1 MKINIERKE
10 QLEAALKE
18 AQGRATART
27 IDVDRILGVL
37 KYVEER
43 LGIGKTALKG
53 TKVHFTGAE
62 KFAKAYRYIPE
73 STHFEAVHSGKTWF
87 ATSITRDTCPN
98 RWDKID
104 VELSD
109 ITKAAVLKSLSRM

>member
-1 MKINIERKE
+1 MKVNIEHKE
-10 QLEAALKE
+10 KLEAALKE

-27 IDVDRILGVL
+27 IDVDRILSVL

-43 LGIGKTALKG
+43 LGIGKAALKG

-62 KFAKAYRYIPE
+62 KFAKAYRYTPE

-87 ATSITRDTCPN
+87 VTSITRDTCPQ
-98 RWDKID
+98 RQDAID
-104 VELSD
+104 VVLSETAKD
-109 ITKAAVLKSLSRM
+109 AVLKSLSRM

>member
-1 MKINIERKE
+1 MKINIENRDK
-10 QLEAALKE
+10 LETALKE
-18 AQGRATART
+18 AQGKATTRT
-27 IDVDRILGVL
+27 IDVDRIFSVL
-37 KYVEER
+37 KHVEER

-87 ATSITRDTCPN
+87 VTSITRDTCPQ
-98 RWDKID
+98 RQDAVD
-104 VELSD
+104 VALSD
-109 ITKAAVLKSLSRM
+109 TAKDAVLKSLSRM